1 MNVRSITT
9 QPDWGN
15 SPARTRR
22 KTGEVFLNERYL
34 KRNDLSADNWNM
46 YLLHEE
52 GHIALD
58 TRNEFAADAYAL
70 DRYLPSGRSLKAG
83 VEALTKVLDK
93 KNPAHLQ
100 RILAALHRAAEFDCA
115 TNKKCNALYALN
127 ETETEMNDIE
137 TSYDRSLKE
146 ALHTQGVAQARTASV
161 TGMFD
166 NVTGNAT
173 EVCGQRPAPRK
184 CTGGP
189 FKRKRCEET
198 NRHEQS
204 TWQKCIET
212 ESQRAT
218 TAQGLTNQATQVKQE
233 STAQAQILKAQ
244 LTAEQVL
251 EKEETKRQ
259 AQSKTPLIVGIA
271 IIAGVAIAAI
281 FFFTKKTKP

>member
-34 KRNDLSADNWNM
+34 QRKDLSADNWNM

-52 GHIALD
+52 GHIVLD
-58 TRNEFAADAYAL
+58 TRDEFSADAYAL
-70 DRYLPSGRSLKAG
+70 KKYLPSGRSLKAG
-83 VEALTKVLDK
+83 VQSLTKVLDK
-93 KNPAHLQ
+93 NNPVHLQ
-100 RILAALHRAAEFDCA
+100 RIMNALQTAAQFDCE
-115 TNKKCNALYALN
+115 TNKKCNALSALN
-127 ETETEMNDIE
+127 GTNMNDIE
-137 TSYDRSLKE
+137 TSYDRSLQE
-146 ALHTQGVAQARTASV
+146 ALHMQGVAQQRTASV
-161 TGMFD
+161 TDMFD

-173 EVCGQRPAPRK
+173 EVCGQRPTPRK
-184 CTGGP
+184 CSGGP

-233 STAQAQILKAQ
+233 TAAQTQILKTQ
-244 LTAEQVL
+244 LNAEQVM
-251 EKEETKRQ
+251 EQEETKRQ
-259 AQSKTPLIVGIA
+259 AQSKTPLIIGIA
-271 IIAGVAIAAI
+271 VVAGAVMLAV
-281 FFFTKKTKP
+281 FFLTKKPKP